1 MLSELFDK
9 IDNNPDLMGCLA
21 VNLGKLTKKLGPQL
35 CISLTGPLE
44 LLAGAD
50 DVGVIKKTIES
61 LLQIGDLVEW
71 EIHQKQFVD
80 LIEWLAKGDIYS

>member
-1 MLSELFDK
+1 MLTELFDK

-21 VNLGKLTKKLGPQL
+21 VNLGKLTSKLGPKL

-50 DVGVIKKTIES
+50 DAVVIKKTIES
-61 LLQIGDLVEW
+61 LLSIGKEVDQ
-71 EIHQKQFVD
+71 EIH
-80 LIEWLAKGDIYS
+80 

>member
-1 MLSELFDK
+1 M
-9 IDNNPDLMGCLA
+9 
-21 VNLGKLTKKLGPQL
+21 
-35 CISLTGPLE
+35 TGPLE

-61 LLQIGDLVEW
+61 LLQIGDLVEQ